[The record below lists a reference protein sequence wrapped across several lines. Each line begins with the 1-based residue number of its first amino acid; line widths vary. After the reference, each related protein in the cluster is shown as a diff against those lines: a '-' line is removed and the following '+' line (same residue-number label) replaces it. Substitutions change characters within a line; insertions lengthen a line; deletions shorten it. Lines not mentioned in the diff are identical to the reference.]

1 MNNLY
6 KVLDSLRTFLLLQDF
21 TNMVTFGE
29 VRDVDLDKLT
39 NFPLVHITIESVT
52 IEENYTDFLLN
63 VIACDVVD
71 VNKEYPDDKFLGNT
85 NIQDILATQLNVI
98 TNVSNYFRRG
108 DLRDNDFIIVNEAVT
123 ATPFLDRFENQLAG
137 WESNITLRSA
147 MQDKC

>member
-6 KVLDSLRTFLLLQDF
+6 QILDNLRAFLLLNDF

-29 VRDVDLDKLT
+29 VSDVDLNKLT
-39 NFPLVHITIESVT
+39 NFPLVHITIDRVT
-52 IEENYTDFLLN
+52 IEENYTDFSLS
-63 VIACDVVD
+63 VIACDIVD
-71 VNKEYPDDKFLGNT
+71 VSKELPSDVFLGN
-85 NIQDILATQLNVI
+85 NNVQDILNSQLNVI
-98 TNVSNYFRRG
+98 TSVSNYFRRG

-137 WESNITLRSA
+137 WESDIILRSA

>member
-6 KVLDSLRTFLLLQDF
+6 QVLDNLRGFLLLQDF

-29 VRDVDLDKLT
+29 VTDVDLDKLT
-39 NFPLVHITIESVT
+39 NFPLVHITIDSVT
-52 IEENYTDFLLN
+52 IEENYTDFALN

-108 DLRDNDFIIVNEAVT
+108 DLRHNDFIIVNEAVT

-137 WESNITLRSA
+137 WESNIVLRSA